1 MLRLERVAFGRGDS
15 PTGARS
21 NIFTSPEWV
30 EFVAASQKAEPVVAR
45 VLRGDE
51 QVGWFT
57 GLVVRRFGV
66 RILGSPFAGWMTG
79 PMGFD
84 LDPGVSRREAA
95 QALIRFAFKDLRC
108 LHLEMIDR
116 HAADEDL
123 DGLGAQRASWY
134 TYVLDLTQDEDTLLK
149 GMSSSCR
156 RALKKAEREGVRVEE
171 AHGVEF
177 ADEYY
182 EQLLD
187 VFAKQGGR
195 PPYDVERVRNL
206 IRCLEPAGNVLMLRA
221 VGPDG
226 ERMATAIFPF
236 SDGFAYFWGGASL
249 RQHQAHRPNEP
260 IFWHAIR
267 RFKELGIPLMDWGG
281 GGDFKRK
288 FGPQERVVPI
298 MRRSRVRGLMAA
310 RDLAASFYWRKETGT
325 LTKRPPRRARHAA
338 PEADARPR
346 QRGPGALVTAL
357 RARLRSGSQR
367 LLPVILPVT
376 EILRPVAS
384 GEIPTYV

>member
-1 MLRLERVAFGRGDS
+1 VLRLERVAFGRGEF

-30 EFVAASQKAEPVVAR
+30 EYIAATQKAEPVVAR
-45 VLRGDE
+45 VLRGE
-51 QVGWFT
+51 EHVGWFT

-84 LDPGVSRREAA
+84 LAPDVSRREAA
-95 QALIRFAFKDLRC
+95 RALIRFAFKDLRC
-108 LHLEMIDR
+108 LHLEMVDR
-116 HAADEDL
+116 HVADHDL
-123 DGLGAQRASWY
+123 DGLGARRA
-134 TYVLDLTQDEDTLLK
+134 TFFTLELDLTPDEDTLLK
-149 GMSSSCR
+149 GLSSSCR
-156 RALKKAEREGVRVEE
+156 RALKKATREGVRVEE

-195 PPYDVERVRNL
+195 PPYDVERVRHL
-206 IRCLEPAGNVLMLRA
+206 VRLLEPTGNLLMLRA
-221 VGPDG
+221 VGAGG

-236 SDGFAYFWGGASL
+236 GDGFAYFWGGASW
-249 RQHQAHRPNEP
+249 RHHQTHRPNEP

-267 RFKELGIPLMDWGG
+267 HFKERGIPLVDLGG

-288 FGPQERVVPI
+288 FGPHERRIPI
-298 MRRSRVRGLMAA
+298 MRRSRVPGLMAA
-310 RDLAASFYWRKETGT
+310 RDLAATFYWRKATGT
-325 LTKRPPRRARHAA
+325 LTKRAPRRAPRAG
-338 PEADARPR
+338 ADLRPPR
-346 QRGPGALVTAL
+346 RGPGAVVTAL
-357 RARLRSGSQR
+357 RSRLRSRYQR
-367 LLPVILPVT
+367 LLPAVLPFT

-384 GEIPTYV
+384 GEIPTCG

>member
-1 MLRLERVAFGRGDS
+1 VLRLERVAFGRGNS

-30 EFVAASQKAEPVVAR
+30 EFVAATQKAEPVVAR
-45 VLRGDE
+45 VLRDDE

-57 GLVVRRFGV
+57 GLVVRRFGI

-95 QALIRFAFKDLRC
+95 RALIRFAFKDLRC

-116 HAADEDL
+116 GAADQDL
-123 DGLGAQRASWY
+123 EGLRAQRASWY
-134 TYVLDLTQDEDTLLK
+134 TLEIDLTEDEDTLLK
-149 GMSSSCR
+149 GLSSSCR

-206 IRCLEPAGNVLMLRA
+206 IRCLEPAGNLLLLRA
-221 VGPDG
+221 VGPGG

-236 SDGFAYFWGGASL
+236 GDDFAYFWGGASW
-249 RQHQAHRPNEP
+249 RRHQAHRPNEP
-260 IFWHAIR
+260 IFWHAMR
-267 RFKELGIPLMDWGG
+267 RFKERGIPLLDMGG

-288 FGPQERVVPI
+288 FGTQERAVPI
-298 MRRSRVRGLMAA
+298 MRRSRVPGLMRA

-325 LTKRPPRRARHAA
+325 LTKRPPRRAKRASKD
-338 PEADARPR
+338 ADSPPS
-346 QRGPGALVTAL
+346 QRGPGGPMTAL
-357 RARLRSGSQR
+357 RARFRSRSER

-384 GEIPTYV
+384 GEFCV